1 MPRAPAVLD
10 GTEPGHD
17 DRAGLHHGVVPA
29 HVHDG
34 AGDEQ
39 RRHSGV
45 GVSDVRRRPVCLPD
59 SRQHGREA
67 GE

>member
-1 MPRAPAVLD
+1 MPRAPAALD
-10 GTEPGHD
+10 GAESGHN
-17 DRAGLHHGVVPA
+17 DRAGLHNGVVPA
-29 HVHDG
+29 HVRHG

-45 GVSDVRRRPVCLPD
+45 GVSNVRRRPVRVPD
-59 SRQHGREA
+59 SGQHGREA